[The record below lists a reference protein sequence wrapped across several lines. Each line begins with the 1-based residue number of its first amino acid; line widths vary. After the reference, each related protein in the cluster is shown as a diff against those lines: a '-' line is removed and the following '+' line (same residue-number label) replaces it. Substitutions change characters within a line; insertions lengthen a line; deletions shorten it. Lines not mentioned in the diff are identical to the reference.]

1 MTKKGRKYIAIASN
15 ELIMGN
21 ENYQFYIFYVHFAQL
36 NVSLIE
42 MKREYT
48 FLISIIAQLISNFK
62 HTKIKPFGKAPLY
75 HTVLQLMTNIV
86 R

>member
-1 MTKKGRKYIAIASN
+1 MNLLWAMKITN
-15 ELIMGN
+15 
-21 ENYQFYIFYVHFAQL
+21 FYIFYVHFAQL

-62 HTKIKPFGKAPLY
+62 HTKKTIWKGTAISY
-75 HTVLQLMTNIV
+75 RVTTYD
-86 R
+86 